1 MILYQVISS
10 YQLLCAITHKSTA
23 HKDDE
28 CVLIISTW
36 LVDKFP
42 HYKDLNKF
50 FKKVIVMDAQMR
62 ISDKY
67 HEENKDYCEKLLL
80 DNGFSI
86 GDFSEIHAMGYHY
99 NFGAYLSHNNIKHNF
114 WEDATG
120 LLSSPE
126 ILININRNGFPKI
139 AEFCEAEH
147 LYDGTANGIDKVYCN
162 LRAQKKGFKLENAVD
177 FDVVKEYMTLD
188 ESLRAEIL
196 AFFSDVTEISIN
208 ENAVLILT
216 QQFFSLLVMSF
227 EEQALIY
234 QLFSDYF
241 FENEVL
247 VFKTHPDDYM
257 FYGILFPEAAVIKKK
272 FPAEF
277 LPTLFTNKPK
287 KIATISSTAINN
299 LKWYF
304 DESFSLG
311 PRFEREFR
319 FTHRY
324 KVAYE
329 IKNSICP
336 EHKLYSIGVNE
347 NYKDAFKVSD
357 NPGADSVF
365 YVIDK
370 LSMQDKYKFGDIV
383 SLLEASSEKDV
394 FVFINSNSDY
404 CFYDIENKSVWE
416 NLTPVTISKIRLRDE
431 EFYENEEQETI
442 YVYTKNARI
451 ADAVRNFKFSKQLSY
466 TGLEISVSPLGDA
479 DIKIALLEALLFA
492 AEKRL
497 LAYETVLK
505 NESGEN
511 GIKLPS
517 IDESKVSKIRYSNK
531 DIEIEEID
539 EKEKKMRILEGIIHS
554 TEQRL
559 IFSTL

>member
-67 HEENKDYCEKLLL
+67 HEENKDYCEKLLS

-86 GDFSEIHAMGYHY
+86 DDFSEIHAMGYHY

-147 LYDGTANGIDKVYCN
+147 LYDGTAKGIDKIYCN
-162 LRAQKKGFKLENAVD
+162 LRAQKKGFNVENAVD
-177 FDVVKEYMTLD
+177 FDVVKEYMTLN
-188 ESLRAEIL
+188 EGLRAEIL
-196 AFFSDVTEISIN
+196 AFFGDVKKMSIN

-216 QQFFSLLVMSF
+216 QQFLSLLVMSF

-234 QLFSDYF
+234 QLFADYF
-241 FENEVL
+241 FENEDL

-257 FYGILFPEAAVIKKK
+257 FYGLLFPEATVIKKK

-277 LPTLFTNKPK
+277 LPALFTNKPK

-311 PRFEREFR
+311 PRFEHEFKS
-319 FTHRY
+319 THRY

-336 EHKLYSIGVNE
+336 EHKLCSIGVNE
-347 NYKDAFKVSD
+347 NYKDAFKVSE
-357 NPGADSVF
+357 NPGADSRF

-370 LSMQDKYKFGDIV
+370 LSTQDKYKFGDIIR
-383 SLLEASSEKDV
+383 LLKASDEKDV
-394 FVFINSNSDY
+394 FVFINSNGDY
-404 CFYDIENKSVWE
+404 CFYDTENKSVWK
-416 NLTPVTISKIRLRDE
+416 NLTPLTISKRKLRDE
-431 EFYENEEQETI
+431 EFYEDEEQETI
-442 YVYTKNARI
+442 YVYTKNKRI
-451 ADAVRNFKFSKQLSY
+451 ADEVRNFKFSKQLSY
-466 TGLEISVSPLGDA
+466 TGLEISVSPLSAA
-479 DIKIALLEALLFA
+479 DNKIALLEALLSA

-497 LAYETVLK
+497 LAYETLLK
-505 NESGEN
+505 SENGEN
-511 GIKLPS
+511 GIKLPP
-517 IDESKVSKIRYSNK
+517 IDESKVIEVRYSNK

-539 EKEKKMRILEGIIHS
+539 EKEKKMRILEGIIRS

>member
-67 HEENKDYCEKLLL
+67 HEENKDYCEKLLS

-86 GDFSEIHAMGYHY
+86 DDFSEIHAMGYHY

-147 LYDGTANGIDKVYCN
+147 LYDGTAKGIDKIYCN
-162 LRAQKKGFKLENAVD
+162 LRAQKKGFNVENAVD
-177 FDVVKEYMTLD
+177 FDVVKEYMTLN
-188 ESLRAEIL
+188 EGLRAEIL
-196 AFFSDVTEISIN
+196 AFFGDVKKMSIN

-234 QLFSDYF
+234 QLFADYF
-241 FENEVL
+241 FENEDL

-257 FYGILFPEAAVIKKK
+257 FYGLLFPEATVIKKK

-277 LPTLFTNKPK
+277 LPALFTNKPK

-311 PRFEREFR
+311 PRFEHEFKS
-319 FTHRY
+319 THRY

-336 EHKLYSIGVNE
+336 EHKLCSIGVNE
-347 NYKDAFKVSD
+347 NYKDAFKVSE
-357 NPGADSVF
+357 NPGADSRF

-370 LSMQDKYKFGDIV
+370 LSTQDKYKFGDIIR
-383 SLLEASSEKDV
+383 LLKASDEKDV
-394 FVFINSNSDY
+394 FVFINSNGDY
-404 CFYDIENKSVWE
+404 CFYDTENKSVWK
-416 NLTPVTISKIRLRDE
+416 NLTPLTISKRKLRDE
-431 EFYENEEQETI
+431 EFYEDEEQETI
-442 YVYTKNARI
+442 YVYTKNKRI
-451 ADAVRNFKFSKQLSY
+451 ADEVRNFKFSKQLSY
-466 TGLEISVSPLGDA
+466 TGLEISVSPLSAA
-479 DIKIALLEALLFA
+479 DNKIALLEALLSA

-497 LAYETVLK
+497 LAYETLLK
-505 NESGEN
+505 SENGEN
-511 GIKLPS
+511 GIKLPP
-517 IDESKVSKIRYSNK
+517 IDESKVIEVRYSNK

-539 EKEKKMRILEGIIHS
+539 EKEKKMRILEGIIRS